1 MVKLARRPK
10 LAFDTLEERRLLSVT
25 PGVVY
30 ETASYIDA
38 DGDSVSISITGAA
51 GEGAGFTVEL
61 AGLASDNAD
70 AQRINLVGL
79 TADNGIQIVVTPQEL
94 AFQPGTAF
102 ATMFSAGYTNVTLL
116 SADNATTAL
125 GGIQLSAA
133 VVHSISLAGVDVGS
147 ITLDAGEA
155 PYADRINT
163 QNNQQATD
171 STMYNPVTG
180 LIDLGGITAASIDSL
195 VINGA
200 ISAPTKNPFD
210 TSVTNDFRSIVNVS
224 GRIGSVVGLRSSLS
238 GAIRADS
245 IGSVRVAAIAG
256 EITTRAAEEPL
267 AINLPSAFK
276 GFINSAGHLHLGF
289 PLSDG
294 ALITGQITAGGGIS
308 GSDRDSQADTIFI
321 PGGYVGSLVSL
332 SPTIGVAD
340 IAVDGEAALGIFSAA
355 SVGSLSADAFTA
367 EFVVEAA
374 GSIGAVEAGFGSIE
388 GHLQAG
394 MNIGPIKAVR
404 SILGT
409 MIAGGTIGTITT
421 VEGGLQSL
429 SIQAGGSVGPLSLY
443 QGMLGTSIVAGSN
456 IEAVTI
462 PVGGIA
468 ASFLRGANI
477 GNVTVT
483 DGSIVSSSLIA
494 TNDIGNVSAFGSLTG
509 VGIGDVSLVA
519 GRDIGTISGSAHIGA
534 GIEALKAEAGRA
546 IAGIVGFSAGEF
558 GTLAGAGIIDTNVV
572 ANTIGPISGRSAG
585 GSGIE
590 ASVFTSRVGGIG
602 AVTGDGWLDGLRNVV
617 VVAQTDIAAI
627 TGIAKLDGS
636 GIFGGSYDA
645 NQGGIGL
652 ITAEGGANGGFGI
665 VGARFQATD
674 AAGGGIAGITTSAN
688 ANGLHA
694 FADSTVHASSIGPIQ
709 ATVLGGVFGSGLVGG
724 DIRAFSGPIASIDVR
739 VNSTGGVGILDGKI
753 RASGDIGPMTVVAF
767 NNSAI
772 VRGEFTSRG
781 NFGNIYAES
790 TRGGNAIDGA
800 FFSAPGQ
807 IVALDPFIPP
817 PDVEAFDPLGNF
829 GSITAFAGGTDAAS
843 NAIVD
848 VIVTAI
854 GDIGQVTATSKGG
867 GGILRSSFTAD
878 SDGDFTPQS
887 FLSPRPWLAAGS
899 IEGITVVT
907 AGRQLTASS
916 GIVDSTFTA
925 ALIGDVYVDVQTVE
939 GGDAI
944 ARSTFTGRTAVYD
957 GFGNYDNTGSIGN
970 VFVRNRSSS
979 VPGIGV
985 GIDTSAFLAGAAGRI
1000 GNISVTTS
1008 GATGIFASTFFA
1020 DVPDLDQNL
1029 FTSTIGTITVD
1040 TGRVLQWTLLPAGIT
1055 LSSFVA
1061 AAGIGNVTVDSVGA
1075 GITASAFIADF
1086 DYLGQG
1092 NESGP
1097 LGNIT
1102 VRVPGRFASG
1112 VTGSL
1117 FSGSSIGNISV
1128 RLTDNA
1134 QNGFNAVALSA
1145 FTAWTGA
1152 IGNVTIVHSQTGLPY
1167 ALGAGNAVLTS
1178 VWTAATGIGAV
1189 TISGRAVGAVF
1200 IVTGVPVVMLASPG
1214 DAGALAG
1221 SPSIGSV
1228 TVTTTDTAEITLDTA
1243 GPIGN
1248 LTFSQLA
1255 GGGNISLALAATQIG
1270 DITVSAPGSVANA
1283 DLSLN
1288 ARSPIIGAIAVDGN
1302 LTLQAQSTTTLGNV
1316 TVGGNASLTA
1326 ALLTNLG
1333 NLAVNGMLTL
1343 PQGLGSLRTAG
1354 SFSAGSLASVAK
1366 GRTVQIGAKGSTG
1379 SSIGRV
1385 TIGQGLRKQ
1394 GVYQFAFATFTGQP
1408 SAVVGGKSVNAAKGK
1423 GRLVDGVR
1431 LIGSPPPPS
1440 SSGGKVKR
1448 R

>member
-1 MVKLARRPK
+1 
-10 LAFDTLEERRLLSVT
+10 
-25 PGVVY
+25 
-30 ETASYIDA
+30 
-38 DGDSVSISITGAA
+38 
-51 GEGAGFTVEL
+51 
-61 AGLASDNAD
+61 
-70 AQRINLVGL
+70 
-79 TADNGIQIVVTPQEL
+79 VVTPQEL
-94 AFQPGTAF
+94 AFQPGTGF
-102 ATMFSAGYTNVTLL
+102 ATMVSAGYTNVTVL
-116 SADNATTAL
+116 SADEAMAAL

-133 VVHSISLAGVDVGS
+133 VVHSISLVGVDVGS

-180 LIDLGGITAASIDSL
+180 LIDLGGITAKSIDSL

-210 TSVTNDFRSIVNVS
+210 TSVTNDFRSVVNVT
-224 GRIGSVVGLRSSLS
+224 GRIGSVVGLRSSVS

-267 AINLPSAFK
+267 AINLPTNFK

-308 GSDRDSQADTIFI
+308 GSDRDSQTDMIFI
-321 PGGYVGSLVSL
+321 PGGYVGSLVNE
-332 SPTIGVAD
+332 SPTVGIAD
-340 IAVDGEAALGIFSAA
+340 IDVDGEAALGIVSAA
-355 SVGSLSADAFTA
+355 SVGDLSADAFTA

-394 MNIGPIKAVR
+394 TAIGPVKAVR

-429 SIQAGGSVGPLSLY
+429 SIQAGESVGSLSLY
-443 QGMLGTSIVAGSN
+443 KGMLGTSIVAGGN
-456 IEAVTI
+456 IGAVTI

-468 ASFLRGANI
+468 ASFLRGVNI

-483 DGSIVSSSLIA
+483 DGSIVASSLIA
-494 TNDIGNVSAFGSLTG
+494 TTDIGNVSAFGSITG
-509 VGIGDVSLVA
+509 AGIRDVSLVA
-519 GRDIGTISGSAHIGA
+519 GRDIGTISGSAHLGA
-534 GIEALKAEAGRA
+534 GIEALKAEAGQA
-546 IAGIVGFSAGEF
+546 ISGIVGFSAGEF
-558 GTLAGAGIIDTNVV
+558 GTLAGSGIIDTNVV
-572 ANTIGPISGRSAG
+572 ANTIGPVSGRSAG

-602 AVTGDGWLDGLRNVV
+602 AVTGDGWLDGLLNVV
-617 VVAQTDIAAI
+617 VVAQTDIGGI

-665 VGARFQATD
+665 VGTRFQATD
-674 AAGGGIAGITTSAN
+674 AARGGIAGITTSAN

-724 DIRAFSGPIASIDVR
+724 DIRAFSGPIASIAVQ

-772 VRGEFTSRG
+772 VRGEFTSRW
-781 NFGNIYAES
+781 NFGNIYAAS

-800 FFSAPGQ
+800 FFSAPGR
-807 IVALDPFIPP
+807 ILAIDPAVPP
-817 PDVEAFDPLGNF
+817 PDVEAFDPQGNF
-829 GSITAFAGGTDAAS
+829 GSITAYAGGTDAAS
-843 NAIVD
+843 SAIVD
-848 VIVTAI
+848 AIFTAI
-854 GDIGQVTATSKGG
+854 GDIGQITATSQGG
-867 GGILRSSFTAD
+867 GGILRSAFTAD
-878 SDGDFTPQS
+878 SDGDYTPQLPGS
-887 FLSPRPWLAAGS
+887 HPWLAAGS
-899 IEGITVVT
+899 IEGITVVA
-907 AGRQLTASS
+907 AGRQLAASS

-925 ALIGDVYVDVQTVE
+925 ALIGDVYVDVQSVE

-957 GFGNYDNTGSIGN
+957 EVGNFDNTGTIGDIL
-970 VFVRNRSSS
+970 VRNRSSS
-979 VPGIGV
+979 VPGLGV
-985 GIDTSAFLAGAAGRI
+985 GIDTSAFLAGAAGGI

-1040 TGRVLQWTLLPAGIT
+1040 TGRVLQWTLIPAGVT

-1117 FSGSSIGNISV
+1117 FSGSSIGNILV

-1134 QNGFNAVALSA
+1134 QNGLNAVALSA
-1145 FTAWTGA
+1145 FTAWTGT

-1189 TISGRAVGAVF
+1189 SISGRAVGAVF
-1200 IVTGVPVVMLASPG
+1200 IVTGVPVVVLANPG
-1214 DAGALAG
+1214 DAAPLAV

-1228 TVTTTDTAEITLDTA
+1228 SVTGTDSAEITLDTT
-1243 GPIGN
+1243 GSIGN

-1270 DITVSAPGSVANA
+1270 NISVSADGSFANA
-1283 DLSLN
+1283 DLSLS
-1288 ARSPIIGAIAVDGN
+1288 AKAPTIGAIAVDGN
-1302 LTLQAQSTTTLGNV
+1302 LTLQAPSTTTLGNV

-1326 ALLTNLG
+1326 AALVTLG
-1333 NLAVNGMLTL
+1333 NLAVDGMLTL
-1343 PQGLGSLRTAG
+1343 SQGLGSLRTAG
-1354 SFSAGSLASVAK
+1354 SFTAGSLATVAQ
-1366 GRTVQIGAKGSTG
+1366 GRTVQIGSTRSTG

-1408 SAVVGGKSVNAAKGK
+1408 SSAVVGGKSFNAAKGK

-1431 LIGSPPPPS
+1431 LVGSPPPPPSS
-1440 SSGGKVKR
+1440 SSGGKVKKR